1 MITTARKAR
10 QLRLIIFDF
19 DGTLGDT
26 RRNIVTTMQ
35 DVMRELHL
43 TVRDDAACAST
54 IGLPLKGCYA
64 QMFPALSDSELD
76 LCAETHHRLF
86 AKNLKNIIPQTFP
99 FVGETLKSLKDM
111 GIMLSIASSRSSES
125 LRELLGQLGLLDL
138 FSLIIGAGEVEKAK
152 PHPEPVLK
160 TLATLGF
167 KAQETLVVGDMGVD
181 ILMGVR
187 AGAKTC
193 GVTWGNGSHE
203 ELEQAGADFIINDMR
218 ELLVFFDE

>member
-35 DVMRELHL
+35 DVMRELQL
-43 TVRDDAACAST
+43 PVRDDAACAST

-76 LCAETHHRLF
+76 LCADTHHRLF

-111 GIMLSIASSRSSES
+111 GITLTIASSRSSQS
-125 LRELLGQLGLLDL
+125 LKELLGQLGLLDL
-138 FSLIIGAGEVEKAK
+138 FSLIVGAQEVVEAK

-160 TLATLGF
+160 TLNTLRF

-193 GVTWGNGSHE
+193 GVTWGNGSRE

-218 ELLVFFDE
+218 ELLAFFDE

>member
-1 MITTARKAR
+1 MKEY
-10 QLRLIIFDF
+10 LRLIIFDF

-43 TVRDDAACAST
+43 PVRDDAACAST

-64 QMFPALSDSELD
+64 QMFPSLSDSELD

-86 AKNLKNIIPQTFP
+86 AQNLKNIIPQTFP
-99 FVGETLKSLKDM
+99 FVGETLKSLKKK
-111 GIMLSIASSRSSES
+111 GITLTIASSRSSQS
-125 LRELLGQLGLLDL
+125 LKELLGQLGLLEL
-138 FSLIIGAGEVEKAK
+138 FSLIVGAQEVVEAK

-181 ILMGVR
+181 ILMGSR

-193 GVTWGNGSHE
+193 GVTWGNGSRE
-203 ELEQAGADFIINDMR
+203 ELEQSGADLIINDMR
-218 ELLVFFDE
+218 ELLSFFDE

>member
-1 MITTARKAR
+1 MKEY
-10 QLRLIIFDF
+10 LRLIIFDF

-43 TVRDDAACAST
+43 PVRDDAACAST

-64 QMFPALSDSELD
+64 QMFPSLSDSELD
-76 LCAETHHRLF
+76 LCSETHHRLF
-86 AKNLKNIIPQTFP
+86 AQNLKNIIPQTFP
-99 FVGETLKSLKDM
+99 FVGETLKSLKKK
-111 GIMLSIASSRSSES
+111 GITLTIASSRSSQS
-125 LRELLGQLGLLDL
+125 LKELLGQLGLLEL
-138 FSLIIGAGEVEKAK
+138 FSLIVGAQEVVEAK

-167 KAQETLVVGDMGVD
+167 NVQEALVVGDMGVD

-193 GVTWGNGSHE
+193 GVTWGNGSRE
-203 ELEQAGADFIINDMR
+203 ELEQAGADLIINDMR
-218 ELLVFFDE
+218 ELLSFFDE

>member
-1 MITTARKAR
+1 MK
-10 QLRLIIFDF
+10 QPLRLIIFDF

-43 TVRDDAACAST
+43 PVRDDAVCAST

-76 LCAETHHRLF
+76 LCAETHRRLF

-99 FVGETLKSLKDM
+99 FVGETLKSLKEKD
-111 GIMLSIASSRSSES
+111 ITLTIASSRSSQS
-125 LRELLGQLGLLDL
+125 LKELLGQLGLLEL
-138 FSLIIGAGEVEKAK
+138 FSLIVGAQEVVEAK

-181 ILMGVR
+181 ILMGSR

-193 GVTWGNGSHE
+193 GVTWGNGSRE
-203 ELEQAGADFIINDMR
+203 ELQQAGADFIINDMR
-218 ELLVFFDE
+218 ELLSFFDE

>member
-1 MITTARKAR
+1 MK
-10 QLRLIIFDF
+10 QPLRLIIFDF
-19 DGTLGDT
+19 DGTLGDP
-26 RRNIVTTMQ
+26 RRKIVPTMQ

-43 TVRDDAACAST
+43 PVRDDAVCAST

-99 FVGETLKSLKDM
+99 FVGETLKSLKKK
-111 GIMLSIASSRSSES
+111 GITLTIASSRSSQS
-125 LRELLGQLGLLDL
+125 LKELLGQLGLLEL
-138 FSLIIGAGEVEKAK
+138 FSLIVGAQEVVEAK

-181 ILMGVR
+181 ILMGSR

-193 GVTWGNGSHE
+193 GVTWGNGSRE
-203 ELEQAGADFIINDMR
+203 ELEQAGADLIINDMR
-218 ELLVFFDE
+218 ELLSFFDE